1 MRQICQ
7 RHWWRLQRTALVAIA
22 VAAVTTLTFW
32 PSAAALDCE
41 GVALDDGC
49 LFTITGGD
57 TADPDDGYAVTN
69 ADGVPLY
76 DFVRER
82 DLNAIGYPISQRWV
96 NGPFTFQ
103 AFQKVILQW
112 DPGKGRMNYYNTLDV
127 LANRYP
133 DIELPNVPPHQVLE
147 ADRGASFGAIIRNH
161 LALLDQNDA
170 IKARFLS
177 EPDWLNLYGLPIRY
191 EEREVNGNPQGL
203 QMLRAQRTVFV
214 IWNVPAPGT
223 TVGRVNLQNVPD
235 KVKKLNNVIIP
246 ELAKALRYESDP
258 ELPVIIA
265 TLRWV
270 ADGITSLEQAAII
283 HLQRAFAAS
292 ESLLRTLIEDPSDWS
307 IRNQPSQATVLEFKA
322 LADIAELPW
331 ARDGLSQTE
340 HELLKAIMRSAA
352 ILPDLIGSL
361 LQEPWVVDG
370 VTGEEVDLIDELIDV
385 ARDAPSL
392 IESLLQKPWVVDGV
406 TDEEVDLIGDLTAIA
421 RNERQALNETQ
432 PGTTEPTIA
441 YHLLRMPF
449 LDSIEPFDAP
459 AVESLHRIGA
469 HDRHYLHRIVS
480 HLLREGGI
488 TDHHAKIVTVL
499 WYVVVDSPELLDAM
513 LDASKVW
520 VEERHIVL
528 PHTGPTILAVIR
540 TRLGEEFTMTY
551 LEEAVRSVEEAMRRP
566 FPTNYIALHVSEVVD
581 PWGGL
586 FLGSHIALREG
597 YDDRHHYYHDHSRS
611 TIHHEVAHYY
621 WHSCPSWIC
630 EGAAVFL
637 EMRTGVLGSG
647 RMRPLQKKCE
657 DTRILDITSGWHECH
672 YFNGALMFHNLYWG
686 LGEDL
691 FLRGFWRLHDS
702 GQGRLSVGNCDGLEI
717 GLCHLR
723 SAFITDAPADAAS
736 LADRFIGALYFGEG
750 HTVTQGVP

>member
-7 RHWWRLQRTALVAIA
+7 RHWWCVPRTALVATAVA
-22 VAAVTTLTFW
+22 VAATLAVW
-32 PSAAALDCE
+32 PSAAALECE
-41 GVALDDGC
+41 GIALDDGC

-57 TADPDDGYAVTN
+57 TPDPDDGYAVTN

-82 DLNAIGYPISQRWV
+82 DLNAIGYPISQRWT

-112 DPGKGRMNYYNTLDV
+112 DPGKQRMNYYNTLDV

-133 DIELPNVPPHQVLE
+133 EIELPNVPPHQVLE
-147 ADRGASFGAIIRNH
+147 ADRGADFATIIRNH
-161 LALLDQNDA
+161 LALLDQNEA

-191 EEREVNGNPQGL
+191 EEREVNGQPQGL

-235 KVKKLNNVIIP
+235 KVKKLSNVIIP
-246 ELAKALRYESDP
+246 EAAKVLRYESDP
-258 ELPVIIA
+258 GLPAIIA
-265 TLRWV
+265 TLDWV
-270 ADGITSLEQAAII
+270 ADGITPLEQSAISQ
-283 HLQRAFAAS
+283 LQRVFAAS
-292 ESLLRTLIEDPSDWS
+292 EPLLRSLIEDPLDGS
-307 IRNQPSQATVLEFKA
+307 IRNQPSQETVLEFKT

-331 ARDGLSQTE
+331 AQDGLSQIE
-340 HELLKAIMRSAA
+340 RDLLKELIRHAA
-352 ILPDLIGSL
+352 HFPDLVDSL
-361 LQEPWVVDG
+361 IQFPWVMDSVTDEDVDFING
-370 VTGEEVDLIDELIDV
+370 VTDV
-385 ARDAPSL
+385 ARDDPNL
-392 IESLLQKPWVVDGV
+392 VGSLLRKPWVADGL
-406 TDEEVDLIGDLTAIA
+406 TDEEVGLVDDLIIIA
-421 RNERQALNETQ
+421 RDERQALNQIQ

-441 YHLLRMPF
+441 FYLTQMPF
-449 LDSIEPFDAP
+449 LDSIEPFDAL

-469 HDRHYLHRIVS
+469 HDRNYLHRIVS
-480 HLLREGGI
+480 HLVGQGGI

-499 WYVVVDSPELLDAM
+499 WYVVVDQPELLDAM
-513 LDASKVW
+513 LDPSRVW
-520 VEERHIVL
+520 IEERHIVL

-540 TRLGEEFTMTY
+540 TRLGEEVTMTY
-551 LEEAVRSVEEAMRRP
+551 LEGAVRSVEAAMKRP
-566 FPTNYIALHVSEVVD
+566 FPTRYIALHVSEVVD

-586 FLGSHIALREG
+586 FVGSHIAIREG
-597 YDDRHHYYHDHSRS
+597 YDDRNHYFHNSLKP

-621 WHSCPSWIC
+621 WHACPSWIC

-637 EMRTGVLGSG
+637 EMRTGVMGSG
-647 RMRPLQKKCE
+647 RIRPLQDRCE
-657 DTRILDITSGWHECH
+657 DTRILDLSSDWHECH
-672 YFNGALMFHNLYWG
+672 YFNGALMFHNLYFG

-702 GQGRLSVGNCDGLEI
+702 GQGKVSPGNCEGMEI
-717 GLCHLR
+717 GLCHLIF
-723 SAFITDAPADAAS
+723 AFMTDAPAAAD
-736 LADRFIGALYFGEG
+736 LADRFIGDLYFGEG
-750 HTVTQGVP
+750 RTVTQGAP